1 MMRLSV
7 VVVTH
12 NSEHCIQAC
21 VAAARRVL
29 GRCEL
34 VVVDNLS
41 EDATLER
48 ATAIAPDARIVEM
61 GCNAGFG
68 RACNAGARAA
78 TCEHVIL
85 MNPDVVL
92 GHVDWSLL
100 EDLMSEDQFGLMAPG
115 LAFDHDAGAAQP
127 QVFARVSWLSEL
139 ATMALGPFRPREL
152 VRRAR
157 LATHRDAL
165 WACGALMMVRKTE
178 FLDVGG
184 FDERFFLYY
193 EDQELGARYRRA
205 QLPLRGTDAISGVH
219 AAGTSSD
226 DPRDRRIEPMA
237 WCLVSWLELVA
248 MDYGPRRAAV
258 SWTVVQCTHRVARR
272 ALRVVAALTESG
284 RLRRKVDQLE
294 ALEQTVNRIVASG
307 GDGEPAFCPM
317 AREAIAH
324 A

>member
-1 MMRLSV
+1 MRLSV

-41 EDATLER
+41 EDKTLER

-61 GCNAGFG
+61 GRNSGFG
-68 RACNAGARAA
+68 RACNAGARVA
-78 TCEHVIL
+78 TCEHMIL

-92 GHVDWSLL
+92 GHVDRTLL
-100 EDLMSEDQFGLMAPG
+100 ENLMSEDQFGLMAPG
-115 LAFDHDAGAAQP
+115 LAFDNDGSAAQP
-127 QVFARVSWLSEL
+127 QMFARVSWLSEL
-139 ATMALGPFRPREL
+139 ATMALGPFRPKEL
-152 VRRAR
+152 PRRAR
-157 LATHRDAL
+157 LATHGDAL
-165 WACGALMMVRKTE
+165 WACGALMIVRKTE

-205 QLPLRGTDAISGVH
+205 QLPLRGTDAIWGVH
-219 AAGTSSD
+219 AAGTSSSD
-226 DPRDRRIEPMA
+226 GSLDRRIKPMA
-237 WCLVSWLELVA
+237 WCLMSWLELVA
-248 MDYGPRRAAV
+248 MDYGPRRATL
-258 SWTVVQCTHRVARR
+258 SWSMVRRTHRVARQVLH
-272 ALRVVAALTESG
+272 AFVAVTESE
-284 RLRRKVDQLE
+284 RLHRKLVQLE
-294 ALEQTVNRIVASG
+294 ALEQTVNRILTSE
-307 GDGEPAFCPM
+307 GDDDRAFCPM
-317 AREAIAH
+317 ARKAIAR

>member
-1 MMRLSV
+1 MRLSI

-21 VAAARRVL
+21 LVAVQRVL

-61 GCNAGFG
+61 GRNAGFG
-68 RACNAGARAA
+68 RACNAGVNTA

-92 GHVDWSLL
+92 GHVDRALL
-100 EDLMSEDQFGLMAPG
+100 EDLMSEDQFGLMVPG
-115 LAFDHDAGAAQP
+115 LAFDHDAGTVQP
-127 QVFARVSWLSEL
+127 QMFARVSWLSEL
-139 ATMALGPFRPREL
+139 ATMALGPLRPKEL
-152 VRRAR
+152 PRRAR

-165 WACGALMMVRKTE
+165 WACGALVIVRKRE

-184 FDERFFLYY
+184 FDGRFFLYY

-205 QLPLRGTDAISGVH
+205 RLPLRGTGTIWGVH

-226 DPRDRRIEPMA
+226 ASRDRRIEPMA
-237 WCLVSWLELVA
+237 WCLVSWLEQSSGVL
-248 MDYGPRRAAV
+248 DRRAAHAPCGTT
-258 SWTVVQCTHRVARR
+258 SAPR
-272 ALRVVAALTESG
+272 G
-284 RLRRKVDQLE
+284 RCLD
-294 ALEQTVNRIVASG
+294 
-307 GDGEPAFCPM
+307 
-317 AREAIAH
+317 REWAPTS
-324 A
+324 

>member
-1 MMRLSV
+1 MRLSV

-21 VAAARRVL
+21 LAAAQRVL

-34 VVVDNLS
+34 IVVDNLS

-61 GCNAGFG
+61 GRNAGFG

-85 MNPDVVL
+85 MNPDVVM
-92 GHVDWSLL
+92 GRVDRALL
-100 EDLMSEDQFGLMAPG
+100 EKLMSEDQFGLMAPG
-115 LAFDHDAGAAQP
+115 LAFDHNEGTAQP
-127 QVFARVSWLSEL
+127 QMFARVSWLSEL
-139 ATMALGPFRPREL
+139 AAMALGPLTPREL

-157 LATHRDAL
+157 LATHGDAL
-165 WACGALMMVRKTE
+165 WACGALVIVRRRE
-178 FLDVGG
+178 FLAVGG

-205 QLPLRGTDAISGVH
+205 RLPLRGTDALRGMH

-226 DPRDRRIEPMA
+226 TSRDRRIEPMA
-237 WCLVSWLELVA
+237 WCLLSWLELVA
-248 MDYGPRRAAV
+248 MDYGSRRATV
-258 SWTVVQCTHRVARR
+258 SWTVVQRTHRMARR
-272 ALRVVAALTESG
+272 VLRVVAALTESG
-284 RLRRKVDQLE
+284 RVRRKADQLE
-294 ALEQTVNRIVASG
+294 ALEQIVNRIVASG
-307 GDGEPAFCPM
+307 GDGERAFCPM
-317 AREAIAH
+317 AREAIGRV
-324 A
+324 